1 MPRAK
6 RQSARL
12 AAAAPWLVDPHQSV
26 LCAASAEFMS
36 MCRQLLIL
44 LPSLVIGPA
53 APVIFA
59 AAPDGAQLYHQTCA
73 VCHGERGDGGVG
85 VPLNLPDFLAV
96 ASDDYFRTTIREG
109 RPGRVMPAFPALTDA
124 DIDAVIGYLRS
135 PSATPLP
142 TYSHRPLPGDA
153 ARGGELFASH
163 CVACHGEQGQGG
175 AGTGVTV
182 SRPRG
187 APIMA
192 PALNNP
198 GLQDAASDAMLK
210 ATLLRGRRG
219 TPMPSIKDL
228 GLQES
233 DANDLVAFLRT
244 LRKPESTSAEGEQPV
259 IQFESPYDLEQTLAN
274 LKESVIGHNFR
285 VIREQKLEQGLAEP
299 GEENPR
305 AVILYFCD
313 FGFLNKALAIDPR
326 VGLFLPCRVTL
337 LETDHGVLVMSI
349 NPKNLSHLFNNS
361 ELDKACQKMHD
372 LYTEIIEEATL

>member
-1 MPRAK
+1 MH
-6 RQSARL
+6 RQFFILL
-12 AAAAPWLVDPHQSV
+12 AFMVIGMAASGLSAAPTS
-26 LCAASAEFMS
+26 
-36 MCRQLLIL
+36 
-44 LPSLVIGPA
+44 
-53 APVIFA
+53 
-59 AAPDGAQLYHQTCA
+59 GAQLYHQTCA
-73 VCHGERGDGGVG
+73 VCHGEHGDGGVG

-109 RPGRVMPAFPALTDA
+109 RPGRVMPAFPNMSSADVDA
-124 DIDAVIGYLRS
+124 IVGYLRS
-135 PSATPLP
+135 LSAEPAP
-142 TYSHRPLPGDA
+142 TYSDKPLRGDV

-175 AGTGVTV
+175 AGTGVTF

-187 APIMA
+187 APVMA

-219 TPMPSIKDL
+219 TPMPAITDL
-228 GLQES
+228 GLQER
-233 DANDLVAFLRT
+233 DADDLVAYLRT
-244 LRKPESTSAEGEQPV
+244 LRKPETTAAVDERPV
-259 IQFESPYDLEQTLAN
+259 IQFESSYDLEQTLAN

-299 GEENPR
+299 GKENPR

-313 FGFLNKALAIDPR
+313 FGFLNDALAIDPR

-349 NPKNLSHLFNNS
+349 NPKNLSHLFNNR